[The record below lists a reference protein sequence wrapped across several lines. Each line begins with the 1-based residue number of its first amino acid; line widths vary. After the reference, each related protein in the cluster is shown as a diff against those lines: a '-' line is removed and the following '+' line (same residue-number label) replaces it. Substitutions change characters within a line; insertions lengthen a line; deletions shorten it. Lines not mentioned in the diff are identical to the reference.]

1 MPNTIFHLFAS
12 FCDPRNGK
20 ISQSSASYEKIVN
33 FFGSWLW
40 EVCLDRECVEF
51 VTGGLFKMNFYDFI
65 IGSWSMQ

>member
-33 FFGSWLW
+33 FFWKLAM
-40 EVCLDRECVEF
+40 
-51 VTGGLFKMNFYDFI
+51 GGVPR
-65 IGSWSMQ
+65 S